1 MLVLLD
7 QSFLMAV
14 AVFGSYQEYEEYS
27 RKVPESVPL
36 YLINVHLSRSRY
48 LTYGV
53 FKIYLCFLDFPHD
66 TF

>member
-1 MLVLLD
+1 
-7 QSFLMAV
+7 MAV

-36 YLINVHLSRSRY
+36 HLINVDVCTLCGYRY
-48 LTYGV
+48 LTCGV